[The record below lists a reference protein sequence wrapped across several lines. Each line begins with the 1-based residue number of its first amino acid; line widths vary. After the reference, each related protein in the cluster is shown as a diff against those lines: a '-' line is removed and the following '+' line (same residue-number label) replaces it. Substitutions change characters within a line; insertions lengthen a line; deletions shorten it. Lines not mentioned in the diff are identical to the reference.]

1 MSQVQSLNGPRW
13 PDEGLTE
20 GVNGLVGR
28 CACVIWPGVMPNLRF
43 ASPTAG
49 GMVKQVD
56 GREDSWN
63 ALREHVVKVSRE
75 GCAVREDVV
84 NRRKTADVY
93 DRPANPIFA
102 AVEG

>member
-1 MSQVQSLNGPRW
+1 
-13 PDEGLTE
+13 
-20 GVNGLVGR
+20 
-28 CACVIWPGVMPNLRF
+28 
-43 ASPTAG
+43 
-49 GMVKQVD
+49 MVKQVD

-63 ALREHVVKVSRE
+63 ALREHVVKVSRQ